1 MSKGKIQNILIGI
14 TLSLCSIFL
23 FFTVAE
29 IAVRIL
35 YPEIIPTTA
44 YDWSSRHK
52 GYSLEKPPKTF
63 RIVVLGDSFAF
74 GQGVKRDETFP
85 KQLELMFN
93 KVNAEIKFEVIN
105 LGFCGLNTVGE
116 VEILVQRGVNPETWR
131 PDEKYRGLGY
141 KPDLVLLEYTLND
154 SARNW
159 RTVWQIKQYDDKY
172 RTGEHITRIN
182 SGPYSLPIPAFI
194 DKFLTKNSRFY
205 LFFLNRYNQFL
216 ARLGG
221 REAGKSA
228 VTATLGR
235 YKEDYTGWGYAKQAL
250 AEMASVARQ
259 NGLPIVIAVYPE
271 IVDFNDYPF
280 KDVHSKILNIAG
292 SLGFHTIDLFPS
304 FEGLEA
310 KSLMATPYDGHP
322 NAKAH
327 AIAAKAIFE
336 YLIKEGL
343 VPYHKGG

>member
-1 MSKGKIQNILIGI
+1 MSKGKVQSILIGV
-14 TLSLCSIFL
+14 TLSLCSILL

-29 IAVRIL
+29 VAVRIL
-35 YPEIIPTTA
+35 YPEIIPSTA

-52 GYSLEKPPKTF
+52 GYSLEKPLKTF
-63 RIVVLGDSFAF
+63 RIVVLGDSFTF

-85 KQLELMFN
+85 KRLEYLLN
-93 KVNAEIKFEVIN
+93 KASTGTKFEVIN

-116 VEILVQRGVNPETWR
+116 FEMLAERGINPETWQ
-131 PDEKYRGLGY
+131 PDERYRGLGY

-154 SARNW
+154 SATSW
-159 RTVWQIKQYDDKY
+159 RSVEQIKQFDDKW
-172 RTGEHITRIN
+172 RTGEIITRIN
-182 SGPYSLPIPAFI
+182 TGAYSLPIPKFI
-194 DKFLTKNSRFY
+194 DKFLTKDSRFY

-216 ARLGG
+216 ARLGV

-228 VTATLGR
+228 VEATLAR
-235 YKEDYTGWGYAKQAL
+235 YKEDFTGWGYAKQAL

-271 IVDFNDYPF
+271 IVNFNDYPF
-280 KDVHSKILNIAG
+280 KEVHSKVLGIAG
-292 SLGFHTIDLFPS
+292 SLGFHTLDLFPP
-304 FEGLEA
+304 FEGLDA

-327 AIAAKAIFE
+327 AIAAKTIFE